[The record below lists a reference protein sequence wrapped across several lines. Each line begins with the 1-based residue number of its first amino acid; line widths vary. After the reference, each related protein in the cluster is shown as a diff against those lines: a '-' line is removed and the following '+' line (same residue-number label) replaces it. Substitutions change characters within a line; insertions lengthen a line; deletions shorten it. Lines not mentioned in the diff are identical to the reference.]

1 MGLAVVKVGGS
12 LAMYPQ
18 SLRTLCTKLV
28 SLSKAHVFVVV
39 PGGGEFADTVR
50 TLDKRFSLSGS
61 ASHRMAILAMD
72 QYGLMLSDLH
82 AEFVVVSE
90 LRDVETALGNRKIP
104 VFLPSKLLFKV
115 DPLENSWHVTSD
127 SIALYIAAQL
137 KAQKLLLVTDVDGVY
152 TSDPHKDQEANLL
165 RHINPAALSEV
176 SMRTSVDAALPKL
189 LLQYPLECYVVN
201 GLFSERIEAVL
212 KGQDTVCTF
221 ISDKPL

>member
-1 MGLAVVKVGGS
+1 MGLTVVKIGGS
-12 LAMYPQ
+12 LALYPQ
-18 SLRTLCTKLV
+18 SLRILCKKLV
-28 SLSKAHVFVVV
+28 SLLKAHPFVLV

-72 QYGLMLSDLH
+72 QYGLMLSDLQ
-82 AEFVVVSE
+82 AEFEAVSK
-90 LRDVETALGNRKIP
+90 LRDVETALGNGKIP
-104 VFLPSKLLFKV
+104 VFLPSKLFFGV
-115 DPLENSWHVTSD
+115 DPLENSWNVTSD

-152 TSDPHKDQEANLL
+152 NSDPHKEIEANLL
-165 RHINPAALSEV
+165 RHITPAALSEV

-189 LLQYPLECYVVN
+189 LLQYPLDCYVLN
-201 GLFSERIEAVL
+201 GLFSERIETVL
-212 KGQDTVCTF
+212 EGQDTVCTF